1 MIKHFILASLG
12 NINPFKGLNQK
23 QYGQLLR
30 ISHFQHLTEDLAS
43 RKVLLVVSQK
53 MLNYSL

>member
-1 MIKHFILASLG
+1 MIKHFILVSLG

-23 QYGQLLR
+23 QDRELLI
-30 ISHFQHLTEDLAS
+30 ISHFQHLTENLAS
-43 RKVLLVVSQK
+43 RKVLLVVFQK